1 MNLWKA
7 IIVGSVIFGSA
18 LSYAG
23 DGYDRSMK
31 FNEKFRAEQ
40 KRIHETESGEEKID
54 GLEAKNPRPD
64 QSNMQIKKES
74 KTE

>member
-1 MNLWKA
+1 MNLLKA

-40 KRIHETESGEEKID
+40 NGFTKPSLVK
-54 GLEAKNPRPD
+54 KNRRTR
-64 QSNMQIKKES
+64 S
-74 KTE
+74 

>member
-1 MNLWKA
+1 MNLLKA

-31 FNEKFRAEQ
+31 FNEKFREESAPGSEQ
-40 KRIHETESGEEKID
+40 YANKERIQ
-54 GLEAKNPRPD
+54 N
-64 QSNMQIKKES
+64 
-74 KTE
+74 

>member
-1 MNLWKA
+1 MNLLKA

-54 GLEAKNPRPD
+54 GLEAKEGLKLR
-64 QSNMQIKKES
+64 IRARIRAICK
-74 KTE
+74 